1 LIGQLSDSSRQFTDK
16 KDLKNLCEVSKL
28 LYLIALPLLYEE
40 IIIKCR
46 NGFMPGSSDTKP
58 WSISSARFNSSRGL
72 DFLKDLHIVS
82 NFHDR
87 LVERCYHH
95 YIDDASTA
103 DSDEFSTDEGL
114 SDQGSHHADA
124 DLDSGRV
131 TDDHQDIN
139 LYDNYGKGFL
149 LFCQKLK
156 DDSLRSF
163 RCDCSRLLW

>member
-1 LIGQLSDSSRQFTDK
+1 MLR
-16 KDLKNLCEVSKL
+16 
-28 LYLIALPLLYEE
+28 
-40 IIIKCR
+40 
-46 NGFMPGSSDTKP
+46 SSDIKP

-87 LVERCYHH
+87 LMERCYHYH
-95 YIDDASTA
+95 IDDASTA
-103 DSDEFSTDEGL
+103 DSEEFSIDGGL
-114 SDQGSHHADA
+114 SDQGSHNADA
-124 DLDSGRV
+124 DLDSNRV

-139 LYDNYGKGFL
+139 SLENYGKGFL
-149 LFCQKLK
+149 VFCQKLK